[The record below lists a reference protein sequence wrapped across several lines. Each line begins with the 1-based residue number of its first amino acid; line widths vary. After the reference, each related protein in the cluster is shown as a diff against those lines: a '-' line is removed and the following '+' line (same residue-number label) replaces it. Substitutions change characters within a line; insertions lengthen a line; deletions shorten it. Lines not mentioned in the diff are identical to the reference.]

1 MKKDILS
8 MIIECMNE
16 LKIVEIDEY
25 KASDIKNKKR
35 TTSNTQLINLYQNA
49 TANNKIVITKPS
61 KPNKLESTNT
71 HHKLMSST
79 TSTIVNNVN
88 SNHNVNNNT
97 LNKNIF
103 KTIHPISNLNSI
115 DNHNLNQTCVK

>member
-1 MKKDILS
+1 
-8 MIIECMNE
+8 
-16 LKIVEIDEY
+16 
-25 KASDIKNKKR
+25 
-35 TTSNTQLINLYQNA
+35 
-49 TANNKIVITKPS
+49 
-61 KPNKLESTNT
+61 
-71 HHKLMSST
+71 MSST